1 MPLCPTVHHCRS
13 ENLATIKGRSDLTV
27 EYLDTSSEVER
38 YLDPSTIR
46 SLHRTSKTWN
56 CRLRRTCPAIGSHLW
71 CGRHA
76 PQANWQAHICTCEH
90 ITRTYTRARGVHTH
104 TPAEPHA
111 LSAHGRTHHASTCC
125 PFESGCAALRFQD
138 RTFKRSQSSFRMN
151 SYCVSGYFHE
161 LPTAVRYFANSM
173 DQLLKDMAIYYP
185 SLYISD
191 VQIELDDDIDP
202 IDMDWD

>member
-1 MPLCPTVHHCRS
+1 
-13 ENLATIKGRSDLTV
+13 
-27 EYLDTSSEVER
+27 
-38 YLDPSTIR
+38 
-46 SLHRTSKTWN
+46 
-56 CRLRRTCPAIGSHLW
+56 
-71 CGRHA
+71 
-76 PQANWQAHICTCEH
+76 
-90 ITRTYTRARGVHTH
+90 
-104 TPAEPHA
+104 
-111 LSAHGRTHHASTCC
+111 
-125 PFESGCAALRFQD
+125 
-138 RTFKRSQSSFRMN
+138 MN